1 MKIII
6 NEERYNLPLMKSL
19 IYANADPA
27 SKVTC
32 FLLKEWMTTGVNQ

>member
-6 NEERYNLPLMKSL
+6 NGERYSLPLMIPL
-19 IYANADPA
+19 IYANAEPA

-32 FLLKEWMTTGVNQ
+32 FLLKERMTTGVNQ